1 MLKVTGAELGKV
13 VTLTG
18 YALVRRAGG
27 WVVLNE
33 NDRIAWKLNRR
44 QAYLVER
51 LAEDKAPL
59 DEVRVLVDEES
70 VTIIWDN
77 ARLYLYKGG
86 HYAGDLVK
94 VLKPKRLKNRVL
106 FALNLIR

>member
-1 MLKVTGAELGKV
+1 MLGVELGKV
-13 VTLTG
+13 VALTG
-18 YALVRRAGG
+18 YALVKRAGS

-33 NDRIAWKLNRR
+33 DDRIAWKLNRR

-51 LAEDKAPL
+51 LADKAAL
-59 DEVRVLVDEES
+59 DEVRVLVDGES
-70 VTIIWDN
+70 VTIVWNDT
-77 ARLYLYKGG
+77 RLYLYRGG

-94 VLKPKRLKNRVL
+94 VLRPKSLKNRVL